1 MLRLCRP
8 LAHSL
13 PQTKAVVVVSVVH
26 VLDVLAAVVV
36 VGVVAIC
43 LFHLPHRPHL
53 LTVTATAV
61 PSARVVR
68 VAYTVVVM
76 DVVQPPHPCLHL

>member
-1 MLRLCRP
+1 M
-8 LAHSL
+8 
-13 PQTKAVVVVSVVH
+13 VSVVH
-26 VLDVLAAVVV
+26 VLDVLAA